1 MFSLQQILGKED
13 KFFDLFE
20 ESAAHTTES
29 VRALISLI
37 KDPKRL
43 QSLEEFSTARRSEKK
58 TANAIS
64 DALINT
70 FVTALDREDIEALAQ
85 SLYKIP
91 KTIEKVGERIL
102 LAPQYIEGQDF
113 TRQVAM
119 LQDAST
125 TLCTMLKEMRKG
137 SNIEEMRSLNARLHE
152 IESNHDELMMTVLRE
167 MYSGKHEPMKSMF
180 LMDLFELLEKA
191 IDRFRDAGNV
201 INHIVLKNS

>member
-20 ESAAHTTES
+20 QSAAHTTES
-29 VRALISLI
+29 VRALVSLI

-58 TANAIS
+58 TAKDIS

-85 SLYKIP
+85 ALYKIP
-91 KTIEKVGERIL
+91 KSIEKVGERIL
-102 LAPQYIEGQDF
+102 LVPQYIDGQDF

-125 TLCTMLKEMRKG
+125 TLGTMLKEMRKG
-137 SNIEEMRSLNARLHE
+137 SNLEEMRSLNARLHE
-152 IESNHDELMMTVLRE
+152 IESNHDELMMSVLRE
-167 MYSGKHEPMKSMF
+167 MYSGKHEPLKAMF
-180 LMDLFELLEKA
+180 LIDLFELLEKA
-191 IDRFRDAGNV
+191 VDRFRDAGNV

>member
-1 MFSLQQILGKED
+1 MFSLQKILGKED

-29 VRALISLI
+29 VHALVSLI

-43 QSLEEFSTARRSEKK
+43 QSLQELSSARRDEKK

-64 DALINT
+64 DALINS

-85 SLYKIP
+85 TLYKIP

-102 LAPQYIEGQDF
+102 LAPQYVEDQDF
-113 TRQVAM
+113 TRHVAM

-125 TLCTMLKEMRKG
+125 TLCTMVKEMRKG
-137 SNIEEMRSLNARLHE
+137 SNLEEMRSLNARLHE
-152 IESNHDELMMTVLRE
+152 IESNHDELMMSVLKE
-167 MYSGKHEPMKSMF
+167 LYSGKHEPLKSMF
-180 LMDLFELLEKA
+180 LMDLFEIMEKA

-201 INHIVLKNS
+201 INHVILKNS

>member
-29 VRALISLI
+29 VHALVSLI

-43 QSLEEFSTARRSEKK
+43 QSLEEFSSARRNEKK

-70 FVTALDREDIEALAQ
+70 FVTALEREDIQELAQ
-85 SLYKIP
+85 ALYKIP

-102 LAPQYIEGQDF
+102 LAPQYVDGQDF
-113 TRQVAM
+113 TRQAAM
-119 LQDAST
+119 LQDASM
-125 TLCTMLKEMRKG
+125 TLGTMLKEMRKG
-137 SNIEEMRSLNARLHE
+137 SNLEEMRTLNARMHE

-167 MYSGKHEPMKSMF
+167 LYSGRHEPLKAMF
-180 LMDLFELLEKA
+180 LMDLFELMEKA
-191 IDRFRDAGNV
+191 VDRFRDAGNV